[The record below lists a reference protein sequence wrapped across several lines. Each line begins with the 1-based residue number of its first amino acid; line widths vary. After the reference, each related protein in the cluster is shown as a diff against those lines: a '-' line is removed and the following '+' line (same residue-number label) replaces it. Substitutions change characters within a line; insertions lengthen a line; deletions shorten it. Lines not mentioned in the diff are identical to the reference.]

1 MSRFLKR
8 LEQINSAAPAPMG
21 FGAARGQRTP
31 GMALVGLVSR
41 DYSAGIAAV
50 ADLAPDAALL
60 AGAVDAAAMKQ
71 ARRSLGEA
79 TPWGV
84 RVGSLTDVDAK
95 AYADGGCDLLAFP
108 LQSTTLDAVASDSIA
123 RILSLEADIELER
136 LRALDSLPV
145 DAFLLTMTNITAP
158 WTLRDLAAVAAVSR
172 RVSKYILL
180 EVSQPP
186 GAAELV
192 ALRDAG
198 VHGLVVDVAS
208 APSGSL
214 AVLKAALLVMPRR
227 RLGRRERAIA
237 SLPGSVFPTV
247 EPPTHAEPEPE
258 PEPDE
263 DE

>member
-1 MSRFLKR
+1 
-8 LEQINSAAPAPMG
+8 
-21 FGAARGQRTP
+21 
-31 GMALVGLVSR
+31 MALVGLVSKN
-41 DYSAGIAAV
+41 YSAGIAAV

-60 AGAVDAAAMKQ
+60 AGAVNAAAMRQ
-71 ARRSLGEA
+71 AHRALGEA

-84 RVGSLTDVDAK
+84 RVGSLTDEDAK
-95 AYADGGCDLLAFP
+95 AYVVSGCDLLAFP
-108 LQSTTLDAVASDSIA
+108 LQSTTLGAVASDSIA

-136 LRALDSLPV
+136 LRAFDSLPV
-145 DAFLLTMTNITAP
+145 DAFLLTMPNVTAP
-158 WTLRDLAAVAAVSR
+158 WTLGDLAAVTAVSR

-186 GAAELV
+186 GADELV

-214 AVLKAALLVMPRR
+214 AGLKAALLVMPRR
-227 RLGRRERAIA
+227 RPGRRERTIA
-237 SLPGSVFPTV
+237 SLPGSVFSSVDSPS
-247 EPPTHAEPEPE
+247 HAEPE

>member
-8 LEQINSAAPAPMG
+8 LEQISGAAPPPMG

-31 GMALVGLVSR
+31 GMALVGLVSG
-41 DYSAGIAAV
+41 DYSAGIALV

-60 AGAVDAAAMKQ
+60 TGAIDAAAMSQ
-71 ARRSLGEA
+71 AHQSLGKA

-84 RVGSLTDVDAK
+84 RVGSLTDEDAK
-95 AYADGGCDLLAFP
+95 AHGDGGCDLLAFP
-108 LQSTTLDAVASDSIA
+108 LQSTALGAVASDSIA
-123 RILSLEADIELER
+123 RILILEADIELER
-136 LRALDSLPV
+136 LRALDALPL
-145 DAFLLTMTNITAP
+145 DALLLPMTNITAP
-158 WTLRDLAAVAAVSR
+158 WTLGDLAAVTAVSR

-180 EVSQPP
+180 EVAQPP

-208 APSGSL
+208 APAGSL
-214 AVLKAALLVMPRR
+214 AGLKTALLEMPRR
-227 RLGRRERAIA
+227 RPGRRERATA
-237 SLPGSVFPTV
+237 VLPGPVFPTV
-247 EPPTHAEPEPE
+247 EPSTHEE

>member
-8 LEQINSAAPAPMG
+8 LEQISVAAPAPMG
-21 FGAARGQRTP
+21 FGAARGQRNP

-41 DYSAGIAAV
+41 DYSVGIAAV

-60 AGAVDAAAMKQ
+60 AGAVDAAAMRQ

-84 RVGSLTDVDAK
+84 QVSSLTDEDAK
-95 AYADGGCDLLAFP
+95 AYGDSGCDLLAFP
-108 LQSTTLDAVASDSIA
+108 LASTTLGAVASDSIA

-136 LRALDSLPV
+136 LRALDALPV
-145 DAFLLTMTNITAP
+145 DALLLPRANITAP
-158 WTLRDLAAVAAVSR
+158 WTLGDLAAVTAVSR

-208 APSGSL
+208 APSGSM
-214 AVLKAALLVMPRR
+214 AGLKAALLNLPRR
-227 RLGRRERAIA
+227 RPARRERAA
-237 SLPGSVFPTV
+237 ALLPGPVFSTV
-247 EPPTHAEPEPE
+247 EPPGHEE
-258 PEPDE
+258 PEPDD

>member
-1 MSRFLKR
+1 M
-8 LEQINSAAPAPMG
+8 EHIDSAAPAPVG
-21 FGAARGQRTP
+21 FGAVRGQRAP

-41 DYSAGIAAV
+41 DYSAGIRSV

-60 AGAVDAAAMKQ
+60 AGAVNATAMRQ

-84 RVGSLTDVDAK
+84 RVGSLTDEEAK
-95 AYADGGCDLLAFP
+95 AYGDGGCDLLAFP
-108 LQSTTLDAVASDSIA
+108 LQSTAVGAVASDSIA

-136 LRALDSLPV
+136 LRAIDSLPV
-145 DAFLLTMTNITAP
+145 DALLLSMVNVTAP
-158 WTLRDLAAVAAVSR
+158 WTLGDLAAVAAVSR
-172 RVSKYILL
+172 RVSKYVLL
-180 EVSQPP
+180 EVPQPP

-208 APSGSL
+208 ASSGSL
-214 AVLKAALLVMPRR
+214 AGIKAALLAMPRR
-227 RLGRRERAIA
+227 RPGGRERSTAV
-237 SLPGSVFPTV
+237 LPGSVYSSV
-247 EPPTHAEPEPE
+247 EPPSQEEPE

>member
-8 LEQINSAAPAPMG
+8 LEQISNAAPAPMG

-31 GMALVGLVSR
+31 GMALVGLVSKN
-41 DYSAGIAAV
+41 YSAGIAAV

-60 AGAVDAAAMKQ
+60 AGAVNAATMRQ
-71 ARRSLGEA
+71 AHRALGEA

-84 RVGSLTDVDAK
+84 RVGSLTDEDAK
-95 AYADGGCDLLAFP
+95 AYSDGGCDLLAFP
-108 LQSTTLDAVASDSIA
+108 LQSTALGAVASDSIA

-145 DAFLLTMTNITAP
+145 DALLLPKANITAP
-158 WTLRDLAAVAAVSR
+158 WTLGDLAAVTAVSR

-198 VHGLVVDVAS
+198 VHCLVVDVAS

-214 AVLKAALLVMPRR
+214 AGLKAALLNMPRR
-227 RLGRRERAIA
+227 RPIRRERAA
-237 SLPGSVFPTV
+237 ALLPGSVFPAV
-247 EPPTHAEPEPE
+247 EPPRREEPE

>member
-8 LEQINSAAPAPMG
+8 LEQISSAAPAPMG

-41 DYSAGIAAV
+41 DYSAGIATV

-60 AGAVDAAAMKQ
+60 AGAVDAAALRQ

-84 RVGSLTDVDAK
+84 RVGSLTDEDAK
-95 AYADGGCDLLAFP
+95 AYGDGGCDLLAFP
-108 LQSTTLDAVASDSIA
+108 LQSTALGAVASDSMT

-145 DAFLLTMTNITAP
+145 DALLLPMTNITAP
-158 WTLRDLAAVAAVSR
+158 WTLGDLAAVIAVSR
-172 RVSKYILL
+172 RVSKYVLL

-214 AVLKAALLVMPRR
+214 AGLKAALLSMPRR
-227 RLGRRERAIA
+227 RPGKRERTIA
-237 SLPGSVFPTV
+237 SLPGSVFSTV
-247 EPPTHAEPEPE
+247 EPLTHVEPG

>member
-1 MSRFLKR
+1 
-8 LEQINSAAPAPMG
+8 
-21 FGAARGQRTP
+21 
-31 GMALVGLVSR
+31 MALVGLVSK
-41 DYSAGIAAV
+41 DYSAGIAKV
-50 ADLAPDAALL
+50 VDLAPDAALL
-60 AGAVDAAAMKQ
+60 AGAVNAAALRQ
-71 ARRSLGEA
+71 AHRALSQA

-84 RVGSLTDVDAK
+84 RVGSLTDEDAK
-95 AYADGGCDLLAFP
+95 AYGDGGCDLLAFP
-108 LQSTTLDAVASDSIA
+108 LQSTTLGAVALDSIA
-123 RILSLEADIELER
+123 RILSLEADFELER

-145 DAFLLTMTNITAP
+145 DALLLPMTNVTAP
-158 WTLRDLAAVAAVSR
+158 WTLGDLAAVTAVSR

-198 VHGLVVDVAS
+198 VHGLVVDVAP

-214 AVLKAALLVMPRR
+214 ADLKAALLVMPRR
-227 RLGRRERAIA
+227 RPGRRERAIA
-237 SLPGSVFPTV
+237 SLPGSVFSSA
-247 EPPTHAEPEPE
+247 EPPSHEEPG

>member
-8 LEQINSAAPAPMG
+8 LEQISNAAPPPMG
-21 FGAARGQRTP
+21 FGAARGQRTA
-31 GMALVGLVSR
+31 GMALVELVSR

-50 ADLAPDAALL
+50 AELAPDAALL
-60 AGAVDAAAMKQ
+60 AGAVDGATMKQ
-71 ARRSLGEA
+71 ARQSLGEA

-84 RVGSLTDVDAK
+84 RVGSLTDEDAK
-95 AYADGGCDLLAFP
+95 AYGEGGCDLLAFP
-108 LQSTTLDAVASDSIA
+108 LQNTALGAVASDSIA
-123 RILSLEADIELER
+123 RILVLDADIELEL
-136 LRALDSLPV
+136 LRALDALPL
-145 DAFLLTMTNITAP
+145 DALLLPMTNITSA
-158 WTLRDLAAVAAVSR
+158 WTLGDLAAVTAVSR

-180 EVSQPP
+180 EVSRPP

-198 VHGLVVDVAS
+198 VNGLVVDVAS

-214 AVLKAALLVMPRR
+214 AGLKAALLDMPRR
-227 RLGRRERAIA
+227 RPGKRERATA
-237 SLPGSVFPTV
+237 LLPGSAFSNV
-247 EPPTHAEPEPE
+247 EPPSREE

>member
-8 LEQINSAAPAPMG
+8 LEQISSAAPAPMG
-21 FGAARGQRTP
+21 FGVVRGQRTP

-41 DYSAGIAAV
+41 DYLTGIPAV
-50 ADLAPDAALL
+50 GALAPDAALL
-60 AGAVDAAAMKQ
+60 AGAVDGAAMKQ
-71 ARRSLGEA
+71 ARQSLGEA

-84 RVGSLTDVDAK
+84 RVSSLTDEDAK
-95 AYADGGCDLLAFP
+95 AYSDGGCDLLAFT
-108 LQSTTLDAVASDSIA
+108 LQSTTLGAVASDNIA
-123 RILSLEADIELER
+123 RILSIEADIELER

-145 DAFLLTMTNITAP
+145 DALLLPMTNVTGP
-158 WTLRDLAAVAAVSR
+158 WTLEDLAAVAAVSR
-172 RVSKYILL
+172 RVSKYVLL
-180 EVSQPP
+180 EVSRPP

-198 VHGLVVDVAS
+198 VHGLVIDLAP

-214 AVLKAALLVMPRR
+214 TDLKASLLNMPRR
-227 RLGRRERAIA
+227 RPARRERAA
-237 SLPGSVFPTV
+237 ALLPGSAFTSV
-247 EPPTHAEPEPE
+247 EPPSHEEPE

>member
-1 MSRFLKR
+1 MSKFLRR
-8 LEQINSAAPAPMG
+8 LEQISNAAPAPMG

-41 DYSAGIAAV
+41 DYSTGIAEV

-60 AGAVDAAAMKQ
+60 GGAVNAAAMRQ
-71 ARRSLGEA
+71 AHRALGEA

-84 RVGSLTDVDAK
+84 RVGSLTGEDAK
-95 AYADGGCDLLAFP
+95 AYGDGGCDLLVFP
-108 LQSTTLDAVASDSIA
+108 LQSTSINAVASDTIA
-123 RILSLEADIELER
+123 RILSLETEIELER
-136 LRALDSLPV
+136 LRAFDSLPV
-145 DAFLLTMTNITAP
+145 DALLLTMPNVTAP
-158 WTLRDLAAVAAVSR
+158 WTLADLAAVTAVSR

-208 APSGSL
+208 TPSGSL
-214 AVLKAALLVMPRR
+214 TDLKAALLVMPRR
-227 RLGRRERAIA
+227 RPGRRERAIA
-237 SLPGSVFPTV
+237 SLPGSVFSSV
-247 EPPTHAEPEPE
+247 EPPSHEE

>member
-8 LEQINSAAPAPMG
+8 LEQISIAAPAPMG
-21 FGAARGQRTP
+21 FGAVRGQRTP
-31 GMALVGLVSR
+31 GMALVGLVSK

-50 ADLAPDAALL
+50 VDLAPDAALL
-60 AGAVDAAAMKQ
+60 TGAVNGAAMKQ
-71 ARRSLGEA
+71 ARQSLGEA

-84 RVGSLTDVDAK
+84 RVGSLTAEDTK
-95 AYADGGCDLLAFP
+95 AYGDGGCDLLAFP
-108 LQSTTLDAVASDSIA
+108 LQSTALGAVASDSIA

-136 LRALDSLPV
+136 LRALDALPL
-145 DAFLLTMTNITAP
+145 DALLLPMTSITAP
-158 WTLRDLAAVAAVSR
+158 WTLGDLAAVAAVSR

-198 VHGLVVDVAS
+198 VHGLVVDVSS

-214 AVLKAALLVMPRR
+214 AGLKAALLDMPRR
-227 RLGRRERAIA
+227 HLGRRERATA
-237 SLPGSVFPTV
+237 LLPGSVFSNV
-247 EPPTHAEPEPE
+247 EPPSHREPE

-263 DE
+263 EE

>member
-8 LEQINSAAPAPMG
+8 LEQISNAAPAPMG

-31 GMALVGLVSR
+31 GMALVGLVSKN
-41 DYSAGIAAV
+41 YSAGIAAV
-50 ADLAPDAALL
+50 VDLAPDAALL
-60 AGAVDAAAMKQ
+60 TGAVNAAAMRQ
-71 ARRSLGEA
+71 AHRALGEA

-84 RVGSLTDVDAK
+84 RVGSLTDEDAK
-95 AYADGGCDLLAFP
+95 AYSDGGCDLLAFP
-108 LQSTTLDAVASDSIA
+108 LQSTALGAVASDSIA

-145 DAFLLTMTNITAP
+145 DALLLPKANITAP
-158 WTLRDLAAVAAVSR
+158 WTLGDLAAVTAVSR

-214 AVLKAALLVMPRR
+214 AGLKAALLNMPRR
-227 RLGRRERAIA
+227 RPVRRERAAA
-237 SLPGSVFPTV
+237 SLPDSVFPTV
-247 EPPTHAEPEPE
+247 EPPRQAEQE